1 MSLATPND
9 KGIASALK
17 IVADSFCSI
26 ESYRNNEARIN
37 ELSSKLQYEQAEPST
52 TIEAESLV
60 VLIGYINEL
69 SVNIEPV
76 IASVSNEI
84 LLQQFR
90 VLASSARLIA
100 SAVGNELIFNI
111 ELL

>member
-1 MSLATPND
+1 MSLTTPND
-9 KGIASALK
+9 KRVANALK
-17 IVADSFCSI
+17 SIADLLCSI

-37 ELSSKLQYEQAEPST
+37 ELSSKLQYEQAEPSA
-52 TIEAESLV
+52 TIEAESLA

-76 IASVSNEI
+76 IASTSNEI

-90 VLASSARLIA
+90 VLASSARLIT
-100 SAVGNELIFNI
+100 SAVGNELIFNG